1 MAIALP
7 LVRGQFAVVSDLQRT
22 SRLELWRESNPR
34 ERERIL
40 RRIGEVSPDFVALLG
55 DLVFR
60 GSSASDWKDFDRLAA
75 PLARERIPMFP
86 ILGNHE
92 YWVSSRL
99 ALPNYFSRFPQIQG
113 RRWYA
118 GTYGPLTLLFLDSN
132 RSRMSRVE
140 WKEQLDWYNAALEA
154 AQADAAVRGVI
165 VLVHHPPYTNS
176 TVTSDT
182 LPVQRSIVPP
192 FAAARKT
199 MAMLSGHV
207 HSYERFERA
216 GKLFLVSGGG
226 GGPRVRLST
235 GDRRRHTDDLFSGPP
250 VRHLHFLSISLEE
263 EGLAVSK
270 HALPKGAQE
279 FEPLDSFRIRWPESG
294 QP

>member
-1 MAIALP
+1 
-7 LVRGQFAVVSDLQRT
+7 VRGRFAVVSDLQRT

-40 RRIGEVSPDFVALLG
+40 RRIGEESPDFVAMLG
-55 DLVFR
+55 DLAFR
-60 GSSASDWKDFDRLAA
+60 GSSSSDWKEFDRLAR
-75 PLARERIPMFP
+75 PLTREGIAMFP

-99 ALPNYFSRFPQIQG
+99 GLSKYFSRFPEIHG
-113 RRWYA
+113 NRWYA
-118 GTYGPLTLLFLDSN
+118 GSYGPLTLLFLDSN
-132 RSRMSRVE
+132 RSRMPRAQ
-140 WKEQLDWYNAALEA
+140 WKAQIDWYTSALQA
-154 AQADAAVRGVI
+154 AQADPGVRGILVF
-165 VLVHHPPYTNS
+165 VHHPPYTNS
-176 TVTSDT
+176 TVTSDAI
-182 LPVQRSIVPP
+182 PVQRSIVPP
-192 FAAARKT
+192 FLAAGKT

-270 HALPKGAQE
+270 QALPKGGEE
-279 FEPLDSFRIRWPESG
+279 FQAVDSFLLRWPAGG
-294 QP
+294 QR

>member
-1 MAIALP
+1 
-7 LVRGQFAVVSDLQRT
+7 VRGRFAVVSDLQRT

-40 RRIGEVSPDFVALLG
+40 RRIGEESPDFVAMLG

-60 GSSASDWKDFDRLAA
+60 GSSASDWSEFDRLTG
-75 PLARERIPMFP
+75 PLTRARIPMFP

-99 ALPNYFSRFPQIQG
+99 ALPNYFSQFHG

-118 GTYGPLTLLFLDSN
+118 GSYGPLALLFLDSN
-132 RSRMSRVE
+132 RSRMPRVE
-140 WKEQLDWYNAALEA
+140 WKAQIDWYTSALQA
-154 AQADAAVRGVI
+154 AQDDPAVRGILVF
-165 VLVHHPPYTNS
+165 VHHPPYTNS

-182 LPVQRSIVPP
+182 IPVQRSIVPP
-192 FAAARKT
+192 FVAAGKT

-216 GKLFLVSGGG
+216 GKVFLVSGGG

-263 EGLAVSK
+263 EGLVVSK
-270 HALPKGAQE
+270 QALPKGGEE
-279 FEPLDSFRIRWPESG
+279 FKADDSFLLRWPAG
-294 QP
+294 RQR